1 GGGGA
6 PPRVSAAESA
16 QPLVLRLVVIAAR
29 GERRQVARHD
39 IELVR
44 VEGAGGRGRPD
55 VPARQAC
62 AGDPARQEEDGA
74 KQIEVERG
82 GACRR
87 GRGRG
92 NRLRDG
98 PREAAR
104 RWQRDGFGAW
114 VAPIEGRLV
123 RPGGSGPVCG
133 DPRR

>member
-1 GGGGA
+1 GGGQAARQDMGLVGVGGAGGGG
-6 PPRVSAAESA
+6 
-16 QPLVLRLVVIAAR
+16 
-29 GERRQVARHD
+29 
-39 IELVR
+39 
-44 VEGAGGRGRPD
+44 RPD
-55 VPARQAC
+55 APARQAC

-114 VAPIEGRLV
+114 VAPIERRLV
-123 RPGGSGPVCG
+123 RPVESEPVAANTRRRVLRHIAVAPGGGG
-133 DPRR
+133 RIGGAAGGRGAAGG